1 VGAIVMAARVVVGI
15 AALDLAARQ
24 VARGSLW
31 GAAGIHADTG
41 TVLVVAL
48 VAAIVGL
55 GAAWRR
61 AWRGTV
67 SLVLGAAFAAGL
79 FAQLQ
84 LGARLQSDGF
94 YYFSYLRSLW
104 FDGDV
109 NFTNDYR
116 LLGLTAAQHQ
126 FLYTPTRTGHAQ
138 TAWAIGPALVW
149 SPFFAAGHVV
159 AQNLRA
165 RGHDVAA
172 DGTSYPYRQAICV
185 AGLFYGLLGAWC
197 CWRLARLFFTSAVA
211 AGATLVTIA
220 GSFMLWYLVK
230 EPSMSHA
237 PSMAAVAAFVWAWAA
252 TGGIAGDADH
262 SPTALSWRRWAFLGL
277 GAGLMMAIR
286 WQNALFVL
294 LPVLELTAGL
304 PRRNAPALVREEAG
318 RRSGPAVLRAALAF
332 GVAAVAGFAPQML
345 AWQAIYGRPL
355 AVSPVGPR
363 LLWTD
368 PQLVDVLWSSRNGLF
383 ALSPALYA
391 AAIGLF
397 IFARVNRRVGLASLA
412 IALLM
417 VYLNASVEDWWG
429 GAGFG
434 GRRFDSLVPLFVL
447 GLSALFTSVRG
458 LVARRPAL
466 VTSAIF
472 AALLLWNL
480 TFMNLAVVGRF
491 RIGQPLAFASVA
503 GDQAAVAHRWFGHP
517 FSWPV
522 NLAFSARYGVEPW
535 RYDTLGPGRF
545 LGDPSRPYGRIDVG
559 TADAPFLRN
568 GWHAPE
574 QDVVR
579 SFRWAERE
587 AGVLIPLDHP
597 AALRLQIAIQPFGYP
612 GAPPQ
617 HVTVVVNGHSHPQAA
632 VPPGWNTLEAI
643 VDEGAWR
650 AGVNGVVLKF
660 AWSARPADVGL
671 GGDVRELAAQVDYIR
686 ITK

>member
-1 VGAIVMAARVVVGI
+1 VTGIVIAARIVVGA

-24 VARGSLW
+24 VARGSL
-31 GAAGIHADTG
+31 GRAAGIHADAG

-48 VAAIVGL
+48 VAAVVGL
-55 GAAWRR
+55 AAAWRL

-67 SLVLGAAFAAGL
+67 SIVLGAAFAAGL

-109 NFTNDYR
+109 DFTNDYR
-116 LLGLTAAQHQ
+116 LLGLTAAQHE
-126 FLYTPTRTGHAQ
+126 FLYTPTPTGHAQ

-149 SPFFAAGHVV
+149 SPFFATGHLV
-159 AQNLRA
+159 AKGLRA
-165 RGHDVAA
+165 QGHDVAV

-197 CWRLARLFFTSAVA
+197 CWRLAKLFFTPGVA
-211 AGATLVTIA
+211 FGSTVVTIA

-252 TGGIAGDADH
+252 TGGIASGAGGTA
-262 SPTALSWRRWAFLGL
+262 TALSWQRWALLGL

-294 LPVLELTAGL
+294 LPASELLARL
-304 PRRNAPALVREEAG
+304 PLRRAAPIVG
-318 RRSGPAVLRAALAF
+318 RALAF
-332 GVAAVAGFAPQML
+332 CLAAAVGFAPQML

-355 AVSPVGPR
+355 AVSPVSPR
-363 LLWTD
+363 LVWTD
-368 PQLVDVLWSSRNGLF
+368 PHLVDVLWSSRNGLF

-391 AAIGLF
+391 AAIGLLLF
-397 IFARVNRRVGLASLA
+397 VRVNRRVGVALLA
-412 IALLM
+412 IGLAML
-417 VYLNASVEDWWG
+417 YLNASVEDWWG

-434 GRRFDSLVPLFVL
+434 GRRFDSLTPLFVL
-447 GLSALFTSVRG
+447 GLAALFTSARG

-466 VTSAIF
+466 VTGGML

-480 TFMNLAVVGRF
+480 TFMSLAVAGRF
-491 RIGQPLAFASVA
+491 RIGQPLAFATVA
-503 GDQAAVAHRWFGHP
+503 GGQAAAVHRWVGHP

-535 RYDTLGPGRF
+535 RYDILGPGRF
-545 LGDPSRPYGRIDVG
+545 LGDPARPYGRVDVG
-559 TADAPFLRN
+559 TADAAFLRR
-568 GWHAPE
+568 GWHEPE
-574 QDVVR
+574 QDGPR
-579 SFRWAERE
+579 SFRWAGRE
-587 AGVLIPLDHP
+587 ASALIPLDHP
-597 AALRLQIAIQPFGYP
+597 ATLRLQIALQPFGYA
-612 GAPPQ
+612 GAPTQ
-617 HVTVVVNGHSHPQAA
+617 QVNVVVNGHAQPGTA
-632 VPPGWNTLEAI
+632 VPPGWNTIEWI
-643 VDEGAWR
+643 VDERQWR
-650 AGVNGVVLKF
+650 AGVNDIVLDF
-660 AWSARPADVGL
+660 AWAARPAEVGL
-671 GGDVRELAAQVDYIR
+671 GGDPRELAAQVDYIR